1 MKRFLLMTAAL
12 LCFVGLSGQSR
23 IKDIPFR
30 ADHKK
35 GLYIGVAPVANIL
48 TGQQEALA
56 MALTDF
62 LYNMQQNIHVNS
74 VVTSTG
80 TTSTTESAP
89 SDSFSAVSE
98 NYCDIRIVDRATID
112 ETEFILFKIVSGGDY
127 NVKVN
132 SRMAS
137 MSDGNMFTETL
148 DLSISLTFKNQ
159 SGQEVLKW
167 DWTDSS
173 FRGNDRER
181 RNIYSSVLHQN

>member
-12 LCFVGLSGQSR
+12 LCVVGLSGQSR
-23 IKDIPFR
+23 IKDIPFK

-35 GLYIGVAPVANIL
+35 GLYIGVTPVTNIL

-80 TTSTTESAP
+80 TTSITETAP
-89 SDSFSAVSE
+89 SDSFYAVSE
-98 NYCDIRIVDRATID
+98 NYCDIKIVDRATID
-112 ETEFILFKIVSGGDY
+112 GTEFILFKIVSGGDY

-137 MSDGNMFTETL
+137 TTDGNKYTETL
-148 DLSISLTFKNQ
+148 DLTISLTFKNQ

-173 FRGNDRER
+173 LRENDRER
-181 RNIYSSVLHQN
+181 RNIYSSVFHEN

>member
-23 IKDIPFR
+23 IKDIPFK

-48 TGQQEALA
+48 TGQQDALA

-62 LYNMQQNIHVNS
+62 LYNMQQNVHVNA

-80 TTSTTESAP
+80 TTSTTETAP

-112 ETEFILFKIVSGGDY
+112 GTEFILFKIVSGGDY

-137 MSDGNMFTETL
+137 TTDGNKYTETF
-148 DLSISLTFKNQ
+148 DLNISLTFKNQ

-173 FRGNDRER
+173 LRENDRER